1 MGTIGI
7 RGSSRGSLILSG
19 DYLHILEGLFIII
32 DPSVRA
38 PLGSASQPFAEIM
51 LSRFFSRRTTAVRQ
65 MEIITY
71 HAQNSAKQLGE
82 N

>member
-7 RGSSRGSLILSG
+7 RGTSRGSLILLG
-19 DYLHILEGLFIII
+19 DYLHILEVLSIVI
-32 DPSVRA
+32 DPSVSA
-38 PLGSASQPFAEIM
+38 PVGSASQQFAEIM
-51 LSRFFSRRTTAVRQ
+51 LSRFFSRRKTAVRQ